1 MMVAAPVEIRALAQG
16 VLYALFLYDFYR
28 RHTYVSGFFMQKK
41 ERIDNMDGRG
51 ANMRVE
57 TKKIYSGWNYRG
69 FKDRLEQLENAL
81 DSSRSLNTIT
91 VVAKA
96 SQKLISN
103 IDKELKTPAEQGGN
117 VARLKAFKYRAQKLH
132 EKAKK
137 KYNG

>member
-1 MMVAAPVEIRALAQG
+1 MG
-16 VLYALFLYDFYR
+16 
-28 RHTYVSGFFMQKK
+28 
-41 ERIDNMDGRG
+41 GRG

-117 VARLKAFKYRAQKLH
+117 VTRLKAFKYRAQKLY